1 MLPSRRHLRC
11 TIAQCVHAS
20 WVCHTPLGRL
30 DKVWDVVQIAEIK
43 SAYHLRF
50 FTIRTIWGTLL
61 VHEPSSTQ
69 YPWQHTES
77 CEVLSAMG
85 CGRPALNKFGQSVDN
100 LPISDASC
108 PQNPE
113 SSEGMLMTT
122 RSTGPREVPL
132 HRAVPS
138 PGWLLPPQLW
148 SKLALQPCIS
158 VMQLPFAYPC
168 FASAPWPGTP
178 SGSKDHM
185 HVLRL
190 QMVSEL
196 NKHALQDD
204 SLEQNT
210 CLPKPACRCRKESC
224 WRACRPACASETCLK
239 SSTSPCM
246 PQISFVFF
254 SN

>member
-1 MLPSRRHLRC
+1 MSRAAHNIPGNTLKAVRC
-11 TIAQCVHAS
+11 SRPWAVADQLSTNLDNLWTIFRYLMH
-20 WVCHTPLGRL
+20 
-30 DKVWDVVQIAEIK
+30 
-43 SAYHLRF
+43 
-50 FTIRTIWGTLL
+50 L
-61 VHEPSSTQ
+61 VHRTQ
-69 YPWQHTES
+69 SP
-77 CEVLSAMG
+77 
-85 CGRPALNKFGQSVDN
+85 
-100 LPISDASC
+100 
-108 PQNPE
+108 
-113 SSEGMLMTT
+113 SEGMLMTT

-190 QMVSEL
+190 QMVSEV

-239 SSTSPCM
+239 SSTSPWHASD
-246 PQISFVFF
+246 QLRFLQQLSV
-254 SN
+254 